1 MQNKNTKIVLSNIHI
16 TMIFNL
22 CVWILFFSF
31 FYGYAYYIK
40 TTIAKPLSTLD
51 NARFEGVSQSL
62 FDRSG
67 SHPLDWDESILPT
80 TKPYIHAKSVIII
93 DLNTGSIL
101 YENNADEVI
110 PPASM
115 TKVAAMYVVFEEI
128 ESGRISLSDYVP
140 LPPEAW
146 SINAPPESSLMF
158 LGAGHTVTLQ
168 EVLLGLNIS
177 SGNDAAVAVANYVS
191 GSMEQFI
198 ERMNE
203 VVLEAGLTQTRFFD
217 SSGYSAKNTTT
228 AREFAKF
235 ARLYVEKYP
244 ETLELF
250 HTVPQIAYPQEHNLP
265 PSRIGLDFPI
275 VQKNTNPT
283 IGVIDGV
290 TGLKTG
296 FIDESGFN
304 LSLTV
309 ERGNT
314 SILSVIMGGPG
325 RNSREGQAYRL
336 EDSISI
342 VDYAYSHFKTA
353 GYETSL
359 AISIPVLGGK
369 ENAVLAREAWHT
381 GVTVP
386 ASAQNLSRT
395 VETPAYAESPV
406 RIGDVLGYA
415 VYTADNVEVQ
425 KVPLLADRT
434 IEKSISLYPI
444 EYLLGLTLSRKQ

>member
-1 MQNKNTKIVLSNIHI
+1 MPKIQNNAIPHI
-16 TMIFNL
+16 RLPVIFNIIF
-22 CVWILFFSF
+22 WTIFFSS
-31 FYGYAYYIK
+31 FYSYINYLQNA
-40 TTIAKPLSTLD
+40 IAEPLSTLD
-51 NARFEGVSQSL
+51 NARFEGISQSL
-62 FDRSG
+62 YDRS
-67 SHPLDWDESILPT
+67 SSQPLEWDESILPT
-80 TKPYIHAKSVIII
+80 SAPYIHAKSVIII

-158 LGAGHTVTLQ
+158 LGAGHIVTLQ

-177 SGNDAAVAVANYVS
+177 SGNDAAVAVASYVS
-191 GSMEQFI
+191 GSMERFI

-203 VVLEAGLTQTRFFD
+203 VVQEAGLTQTRFFD

-244 ETLELF
+244 ETLTLF

-283 IGVIDGV
+283 IGVIEGV

-309 ERGNT
+309 ERDAM

-342 VDYAYSHFKTA
+342 VDYAYSNFQTA
-353 GYETSL
+353 GYNTMVQL
-359 AISIPVLGGK
+359 TLPVLNGTEK
-369 ENAVLAREAWHT
+369 LLYAREAWHK

-386 ASAQNLSRT
+386 ARAKSLSREVVLEPFAT
-395 VETPAYAESPV
+395 APIQA
-406 RIGDVLGYA
+406 GDILGY
-415 VYTADNVEVQ
+415 VEYTADGIQVQ
-425 KVPLLADRT
+425 KVPLLADRN
-434 IEKSISLYPI
+434 IEKTW
-444 EYLLGLTLSRKQ
+444 GLQIAVDYMIGIALNN